1 MKRILF
7 ILPALICSFLPV
19 QAQEVLT
26 DTVPRDSAIMA
37 NKLPIPKE
45 DLAHTE
51 VVYDPITG
59 NYVIHTKIGQLD
71 ISTPYMLTP
80 KEYASYQEQQV
91 MHTYWQN
98 KISEADHSNERKF
111 DITDM
116 KFDIGPADKVFGPG
130 GVQLKLQGSAELLF
144 GFKHQFVDNPS
155 LTERGK
161 NNNIFDFDEKI
172 QASVNAKVG
181 DKLNFNLNYNTE
193 ASFDFDQQNLK
204 LNYKG
209 KEDDIIQSIE
219 AGNVSMDLN
228 SSLIRSTQ
236 ALFGIKTNLQ
246 FGKLKIQALISQQR
260 SEAQNVSSEGGA
272 QTTRFEKKID
282 EYDENR
288 HFFLSHYFRD
298 HYEEAMASLP
308 YIASGVQINKVEVWV
323 TNKRGMYD
331 EARNIVAFVDLG
343 EGDARH
349 ILDSWSPKGTGVL
362 PKNEANNLYETFAK
376 SPAVRNLENTAEELA
391 KWDLT
396 GGESYDR
403 IESARR
409 LSSNEYT
416 LNASLGYI
424 SLNTTL
430 NPDEVLAVA
439 YEYTSGGEIHQVGE
453 FSTDNG
459 EDTKAPNALFLKLLK
474 GTNTTPIDDKKGKG
488 TWDLMMK
495 NIYSL
500 GAASFTEEKF
510 ELNVMYRNDSVG
522 TEMQYLS
529 EGPVKGK
536 QLLRV
541 FNLDRMDQKHNP
553 SPDGKFDYFE
563 GYTVL
568 SSSGRII
575 FPVLE
580 PFGEFLAKQLGYN
593 EQLVQKYCFQ
603 ELYDSTLVKAQES
616 SEKNKFT
623 LSGRYKG
630 SSGNEIRLNAM
641 NIPRGSV
648 TVTAGG
654 ATLIENVDY
663 TIDYTM
669 GVVTILNQA
678 ILDSGTKVD
687 VQLENQS
694 TFSLQQK
701 SLYGVHLEYNFTKDF
716 MIGGTLMHLREK
728 PLTTKVS
735 TGNEPLA
742 NTIWGLNLAWK
753 TELRWLT
760 NALNNIPWIEATQ
773 PSTFQLNGEFAHLIP
788 GHSKDV
794 GAQGNAYLDDFE
806 STINGIDIHAAG
818 AWFLA
823 STPTSPDLPYSEEG
837 SMKNDIHYNSHRSHL
852 AWYTVDPIFGYSQ
865 PNTPVHLKE
874 DKDAL
879 SDHRNRIVYE
889 RELYPTKQS
898 PASEDTRLACLSL
911 AYYPRERGSYNIDAD
926 MIGSD
931 GLIPADQAQNCWG
944 GIMRKLENTDFEKS
958 NIEYIEFWLMDPAL
972 TNPDNPNYDFK
983 LYFDLGDISEDILKD
998 GKKGFEHGLPVS
1010 PTDLGRVEK
1019 TIWGYVPKTNATTTA
1034 FDNNPASRRQ
1044 QDVGLNGLSNDSTRN
1059 FEYNGQYPY
1068 RDFEEKVKAK
1078 VGEARWN
1085 EMLRDPFSIA
1095 NDLAGDKYHY
1105 YRGTDYDEAKT
1116 SVMDRYKYFNNTEGN
1131 SPSSEDQNET
1141 YGTAATLMPDV
1152 EDINK
1157 DNTLNEYERFYEYHV
1172 SLNPNNMRIGEQY
1185 IVSIKSA
1192 RVQLANGREDTVHW
1206 YQFKIPLHGEQS
1218 GQRTIGNIH
1227 NFRSIRFMRMFITG
1241 TNQETFLRFGTLDL
1255 VRGEWRSY
1263 SKNLCPTAKQTQV
1276 NPHASLTIEK
1286 VNIEEDAT
1294 REPIN
1299 YVLPP
1304 GVSRQTDP
1312 GQMQLI
1318 AQNEQAMSLKVM
1330 NLSPYDARAVYK
1342 NCGYD
1347 MRNYKRLQMFVHAEA
1362 LLNDP
1367 DVDKLT
1373 NGDFSCFIRLG
1384 TDLAN
1389 NYYEY
1394 EIPLTV
1400 TPQGRYNDDNE
1411 NDRRVVWPDENM
1423 FDFAFA
1429 TLTDAKLSRNRAH
1442 ADIHQP
1448 YVVYDQEKPENKV
1461 TVVGNPTL
1469 EEVESIMIGIRNIGN
1484 QQKNAEI
1491 WVNELRLNTFDERGG
1506 VAAMAN
1512 AALAVSD
1519 IAQLNVSGKLETAG
1533 YGSIESNVLNRNME
1547 NNYNIAVSA
1556 AMEVGRLF
1564 PAKARIQLPAYVSYT
1579 KQTTTPDYNPFDSD
1593 VKMQDALENIED
1605 KHQRDSLS
1613 GMVNTVSENTS
1624 FSVTGAKINIH
1635 SKKKDM
1641 FYDPANF
1648 SVSASYNRQKDHSP
1662 EVKENTNTDHK
1673 GNFTY
1678 SYNFNPKPWEPFAQM
1693 EKVQKIRFLKEFN
1706 LYYLPQSWSFST
1718 TMHRTFS
1725 NLKMRD
1731 LTGDMVATATTFDD
1745 HLSASKDFTWDR
1757 NVNINYNLTKNMK
1770 FTFQSSYN
1778 GTIDEGKYSKEII
1791 KDQEYAWYF
1800 QNDEYEVWK
1809 NTIQRSLA
1817 KWGSPYTYQQVFT
1830 ASWNVP
1836 FNRIPYLEAITANA
1850 SYNGSYNWTRT
1861 APTSQGNID
1870 MGNSISSTRTWQVDG
1885 GLNLET
1891 LYSKSKYWKDMTQFY
1906 TGRQR
1911 TRNFRPK
1918 IFTQTYAVEKGQPID
1933 INHRLNTEKFIVTT
1947 TDSLGKRIPVKYKAK
1962 DANTITLTSQADCKN
1977 LVVTITTTDPNKK
1990 TAGEITGNMFAYL
2003 GTFIRRIQVTYR
2015 ETESLTAPGF
2025 FPQAGFMGQDIKA
2038 TGGSAPGFDFAFG
2051 FFPKNWID
2059 KAQKNNWVKG
2069 DSTVIQPITRAKTT
2083 DFDVKLTLEPLPGLK
2098 IQVNGKRYLANTST
2112 ITLQDGQNPI
2122 ENMNGSFNISSIA
2135 LATMFTKI
2143 GTQED
2148 NFANSAFDQFLRN
2161 RDILQNR
2168 VQGQYNDVLLPRQ
2181 GFMRDLP
2188 NDQKYVVGVNGL
2200 PVSNNSADVLIPAF
2214 LAAYTGKDAN
2224 KISLNP
2230 FLGILNILPNWSV
2243 TYDGLSKLPGIRDH
2257 FRSFSLTHAY
2267 VCKYSIGSYGSYS
2280 TWVGVNGT
2288 ENKQVGFVRDVSSG
2302 MPMPSSSYDITNVT
2316 LSENFSPLI
2325 GLNMSLKNS
2334 LNCKFEY
2341 RKQRNLAM
2349 NITSVQITE
2358 AHTDEFVIGAGY
2370 TIKNLNFVTKN
2381 KNGVQK
2387 KVSNDLKL
2395 NVDVSYKDIK
2405 TLMRKVE
2412 ENLTQASSGNKMW
2425 TLKLSA
2431 DYVLSQKVSLQL
2443 FYDHESTF
2451 PLISSSYP
2459 VKADNVGINI
2469 KLMLTR

>member
-1 MKRILF
+1 MKRFLTILF
-7 ILPALICSFLPV
+7 LLACALPAV
-19 QAQEVLT
+19 RAQVVLT
-26 DTVPRDSAIMA
+26 DTLDQDTAIMA
-37 NKLPIPKE
+37 TKLPIPKE
-45 DLAHTE
+45 DLVRTE
-51 VVYDPITG
+51 VVYDPVTG
-59 NYVIHTKIGQLD
+59 NYIMHTKIGQLD
-71 ISTPYMLTP
+71 VTTPYMLTP
-80 KEYASYQEQQV
+80 KEYADYQEKQV

-98 KISEADHSNERKF
+98 KISEADHSNEKKF

-209 KEDDIIQSIE
+209 QEDDIIQSIE

-260 SEAQNVSSEGGA
+260 SEAQSVSSEGGA

-298 HYEEAMASLP
+298 HYEEAVAALP
-308 YIASGVQINKVEVWV
+308 YIASGIKIDKVEVWV
-323 TNKRGMYD
+323 TNKRGVYD

-343 EGDARH
+343 EGDAKH
-349 ILDSWSPKGTGVL
+349 IFDTWTPSGTRAL
-362 PKNEANNLYETFAK
+362 PDNRANTLYETLNGD
-376 SPAVRNLENTAEELA
+376 PALRSLENTAELL
-391 KWDLT
+391 DGMGLI

-409 LSSNEYT
+409 LSSSEYT
-416 LNASLGYI
+416 LNSALGYI

-439 YEYTSGGEIHQVGE
+439 YEYTSGGEVHQVGE

-459 EDTKAPNALFLKLLK
+459 ENTKAPNALFLKLLK
-474 GTNTTPIDDKKGKG
+474 GTNTTPIAGKKGKG

-522 TEMQYLS
+522 TDMQYIN
-529 EGPVKGK
+529 EGNVKGK

-541 FNLDRMDQKHNP
+541 FNLDRLDQKHNP
-553 SPDGKFDYFE
+553 TPDGKFDYVE

-580 PFGEFLAKQLGYN
+580 PFGEFLAKQLNYDKR
-593 EQLVQKYCFQ
+593 LVDKYCFP
-603 ELYDSTLVKAQES
+603 ELYDSTLVQAQEM

-623 LSGRYKG
+623 LTGRYKG

-663 TIDYTM
+663 TVDYTM

-687 VQLENQS
+687 VHLENQS
-694 TFSLQQK
+694 TFALQQK
-701 SLYGVHLEYNFTKDF
+701 SLYGVHLEYNFTKDL
-716 MIGGTLMHLREK
+716 MVGGTLMHLREK
-728 PLTTKVS
+728 PLTTKVA
-735 TGNEPLA
+735 TGNEPMA

-753 TELRWLT
+753 TDLQWLT

-806 STINGIDIHAAG
+806 STINGIDIHTPS

-823 STPTSPDLPYSEEG
+823 STPTSPALGYDDG
-837 SMKNDIHYNSHRSHL
+837 IKKNDIHYNSHRSKI

-865 PNTPVHLKE
+865 PNTPAHLKE
-874 DKDAL
+874 DKNAL

-911 AYYPRERGSYNIDAD
+911 AYYPKERGQYNIDGD
-926 MIGSD
+926 RFIVENGQLVLKD
-931 GLIPADQAQNCWG
+931 PASNWG

-972 TNPDNPNYDFK
+972 TNPDHPTDYNCE
-983 LYFDLGDISEDILKD
+983 LYFDLGDVSEDILKD
-998 GKKGFEHGLPVS
+998 GKKSFEHGLPVS
-1010 PTDLGRVEK
+1010 VNDLGRVEK
-1019 TIWGYVPKTNATTTA
+1019 TIWGYVPKTNATTNA
-1034 FDNNPASRRQ
+1034 FDNDPASRKQ

-1068 RDFEEKVKAK
+1068 RDFEDKLKAL
-1078 VGEARWN
+1078 VGEAQWN
-1085 EMLRDPFSIA
+1085 TLLQDPYSIA
-1095 NDLAGDKYHY
+1095 SDLAGDKYHY
-1105 YRGTDYDEAKT
+1105 YRGTDYDNAGV

-1131 SPSSEDQNET
+1131 SPSTQDQNET
-1141 YGTAATLMPDV
+1141 YGTASTLMPDV

-1172 SLNPNNMRIGEQY
+1172 SLNPNNMRIGEQH

-1192 RVQLANGREDTVHW
+1192 RVQLANGEEDTVRW

-1218 GQRTIGNIH
+1218 SQRTVGNIH
-1227 NFRSIRFMRMFITG
+1227 NFRSIRFIRMYMTG
-1241 TNQETFLRFGTLDL
+1241 AEHETFLRFGTMDL
-1255 VRGEWRSY
+1255 VRGEWRNY
-1263 SKNLCPTAKQTQV
+1263 SKDLYPAGKSV
-1276 NPHASLTIEK
+1276 NPHASLTVEK

-1294 REPIN
+1294 RTPVN

-1312 GQMQLI
+1312 GQMQLV

-1330 NLSPYDARAVYK
+1330 ALSPYDARAVYK

-1367 DVDKLT
+1367 DVEKLT
-1373 NGDFSCFIRLG
+1373 DGEFSCFVRLG

-1394 EIPLTV
+1394 EIPLKV
-1400 TPQGRYNDDNE
+1400 TPQGRYNTDNE
-1411 NDRRVVWPDENM
+1411 DDRRIVWPDENM

-1448 YVVYDQEKPENKV
+1448 YVTYDKEKPENKV
-1461 TVVGNPTL
+1461 TVKGNPTL
-1469 EEVESIMIGIRNIGN
+1469 EEVESMMIGVRNIGN

-1512 AALAVSD
+1512 AALSVSD
-1519 IAQLNVSGKLETAG
+1519 IAQLNVSGQLETAG
-1533 YGSIESNVLNRNME
+1533 YGSIESNVLSRNME

-1564 PAKARIQLPAYVSYT
+1564 PEKAHIQLPAYVSYT
-1579 KQTTTPDYNPFDSD
+1579 KQTTTPDYDPFDSD
-1593 VKMQDALENIED
+1593 IKMKDALENLETT
-1605 KHQRDSLS
+1605 QERDSLK
-1613 GMVNTVSENTS
+1613 GMANTTSENTS

-1648 SVSASYNRQKDHSP
+1648 SVSASYNKQQDKSP
-1662 EVKENTNTDHK
+1662 EVQENTSTDHK

-1678 SYNFNPKPWEPFAQM
+1678 AYNFNPKPWEPFAKM

-1718 TMHRTFS
+1718 TMHRTYS

-1731 LTGDMVATATTFDD
+1731 LTGDMAATASTFDD

-1778 GTIDEGKYSKEII
+1778 GTIDEGKYSKEVI

-1809 NTIQRSLA
+1809 NSIQRSLA

-1836 FNRIPYLEAITANA
+1836 FNRIPYLEALTANA

-1861 APTSQGNID
+1861 APTGQDGID
-1870 MGNSISSTRTWQVDG
+1870 LGNSVSSTRTWQVDG

-1891 LYSKSKYWKDMTQFY
+1891 LYSKSKYWKEMTQFY

-1911 TRNFRPK
+1911 SRSFRPK
-1918 IFTQTYAVEKGQPID
+1918 MFSQTYNVQKGQTIEVS
-1933 INHRLNTEKFIVTT
+1933 HRLNSEKLTITT
-1947 TDSLGKRIPVKYKAK
+1947 ADSLGHRVPVKYKTK
-1962 DANTITLTSQADCKN
+1962 DANTIEITPQADCKN
-1977 LVVTITTTDPNKK
+1977 MIVTVTTMDPNKK
-1990 TAGEITGNMFAYL
+1990 SAGEITGNMFAYL

-2025 FPQAGFMGQDIKA
+2025 FPQAGFMGQDVKA
-2038 TGGSAPGFDFAFG
+2038 MGGSAPGFDFAFG
-2051 FFPKNWID
+2051 FFPNNWIE
-2059 KAQKNNWVKG
+2059 KAQKNEWVKG
-2069 DSTVIQPITRAKTT
+2069 DSTVIQPVTRAKTT

-2098 IQVNGKRYLANTST
+2098 IQVNGKRYFANTSSF
-2112 ITLQDGQNPI
+2112 TLQYGGDPI
-2122 ENMNGSFNISSIA
+2122 ENMNGSFNITSVG
-2135 LATMFTKI
+2135 LATMFSKI

-2148 NFANSAFDQFLRN
+2148 NFANSAFDRFLAN
-2161 RDILQNR
+2161 REVMQGR
-2168 VQGQYNDVLLPRQ
+2168 VQSQYNDVNLPRQ
-2181 GFMRDLP
+2181 GFLGGLP
-2188 NDQKYVVGVNGL
+2188 NDRKYQPNDEYCL
-2200 PVSNNSADVLIPAF
+2200 PVSKNSADVLVPAF
-2214 LAAYTGKDAN
+2214 LAAYTGRDVN
-2224 KISLNP
+2224 KISMNP
-2230 FLGILNILPNWSV
+2230 FLGILKILPNWSV

-2267 VCKYSIGSYGSYS
+2267 VCKYSIGSYSS
-2280 TWVGVNGT
+2280 HSSWVGVNGG
-2288 ENKQVGFVRDVSSG
+2288 EDKQLGFIRDVSTG
-2302 MPMPSSSYDITNVT
+2302 KAMPSSAYDITNVT

-2349 NITSVQITE
+2349 NVTSVQITE
-2358 AHTDEFVIGAGY
+2358 GHTDEFVVGAGY
-2370 TIKNLNFVTKN
+2370 TIKNLSFVTKN
-2381 KNGVQK
+2381 KNGAQK

-2412 ENLTQASSGNKMW
+2412 EQLTQASSGNKMW

-2459 VKADNVGINI
+2459 VKSDNVGLNI